1 MRVHVFVRH
10 LSILLALASPALLL
24 AQFQQPTDEELKM
37 TTDPKAPGAAAVY
50 LYREDSVD
58 FSSLD
63 RNLYERIKV
72 LTESGKEQATII
84 IPYDRRLSKVDSI
97 QGRTIHADGTII
109 PMTVKP
115 SDLMDIKA
123 KGYQENSIV
132 FTLPSVEVGSILEY
146 RLRIHIDSDSNPVEA
161 LPRPTVRIQMPLFT
175 HQARLAVKKAP
186 IIISYLQFNAPP
198 LPQDQIKTDHEDN
211 YILKLTD
218 IPPLPKEE
226 WMPPLYTLQ
235 EHIDTFWLSNKIK
248 NQTASQDYW
257 AYVTTLWAE
266 DISWFVDS
274 NKSLK
279 DAVAQIVSPTDTD
292 EQKARKIYAAV
303 QKLDNT
309 SFSRRKS
316 EEERKKLKI
325 KEIHSAQDVWKQK
338 TGSADEIA
346 MLYVALARLAGLKV
360 WPMLAVDRNRAL
372 FDPNYLEFDQLDD
385 YVAIVVLDGKEV
397 FLDPGQKMCPF
408 GLLHWKHT
416 LAGGIRLADKD
427 AHLFGSTPPDTYKQ
441 SVTQRTG
448 DLQIDTEGN
457 VKGAV
462 TIAMSGMDAL
472 YWRQLTLQNDVEEI
486 KKQFNDSIREQI
498 PEGVT
503 AEVDHLTALDDSSQ
517 NLIAVV
523 NVSGSLAAA
532 TGKRLFLPGLFFQS
546 RAAHPF
552 VAQDK
557 RITPVDMHYARA
569 EQDDITYHLPPG
581 YSVESA
587 PQSTDLPW
595 PNHAA
600 LKIRSRAKEASVE
613 VARSLVRN
621 FAVLDPKDYSD
632 LHDFYQKVAS
642 ADQQQIVLTSAPPA
656 NPAPAPA
663 PIGN

>member
-1 MRVHVFVRH
+1 
-10 LSILLALASPALLL
+10 
-24 AQFQQPTDEELKM
+24 
-37 TTDPKAPGAAAVY
+37 
-50 LYREDSVD
+50 
-58 FSSLD
+58 
-63 RNLYERIKV
+63 
-72 LTESGKEQATII
+72 
-84 IPYDRRLSKVDSI
+84 
-97 QGRTIHADGTII
+97 
-109 PMTVKP
+109 
-115 SDLMDIKA
+115 
-123 KGYQENSIV
+123 
-132 FTLPSVEVGSILEY
+132 
-146 RLRIHIDSDSNPVEA
+146 
-161 LPRPTVRIQMPLFT
+161 
-175 HQARLAVKKAP
+175 
-186 IIISYLQFNAPP
+186 
-198 LPQDQIKTDHEDN
+198 
-211 YILKLTD
+211 
-218 IPPLPKEE
+218 
-226 WMPPLYTLQ
+226 
-235 EHIDTFWLSNKIK
+235 
-248 NQTASQDYW
+248 
-257 AYVTTLWAE
+257 
-266 DISWFVDS
+266 
-274 NKSLK
+274 
-279 DAVAQIVSPTDTD
+279 
-292 EQKARKIYAAV
+292 
-303 QKLDNT
+303 
-309 SFSRRKS
+309 
-316 EEERKKLKI
+316 
-325 KEIHSAQDVWKQK
+325 
-338 TGSADEIA
+338 
-346 MLYVALARLAGLKV
+346 
-360 WPMLAVDRNRAL
+360 MLAVDRNRAL